1 MYVTDAMAAVC
12 YGCCCYTRICT
23 YMYVVGVVI
32 IKNNDRLTSK
42 VLHQIHIN
50 IFLCMTLDANLYS
63 ALV

>member
-12 YGCCCYTRICT
+12 YGCYTRICT
-23 YMYVVGVVI
+23 YMNVVGVVI